1 MEKRVIKFR
10 AWDPDAKKMIYKPE
24 TLKRV
29 TYNETDNGFHM
40 GRLDKTSGDWVE
52 FRIMQWTGLHDKNG
66 KEIYEGDIFRIEEEE
81 DEDDRVF
88 YVVITWVK
96 EWCMFCSLLVES
108 EYFDYLNDGIEALD
122 EPMFWT
128 YTLEDTNSSK
138 HFLCGN
144 VYQNPELILEAKG
157 TV

>member
-1 MEKRVIKFR
+1 MEREIKFR
-10 AWDPDAKKMIYKPE
+10 GLDKNGMWRYGYYFVVNEAIQSYHYIRESSSDHRIHKPE
-24 TLKRV
+24 TV
-29 TYNETDNGFHM
+29 GQF
-40 GRLDKTSGDWVE
+40 
-52 FRIMQWTGLHDKNG
+52 TGLLDKNG
-66 KEIYEGDIFRIEEEE
+66 KEIYEGDIFRIEESS
-81 DEDDRVF
+81 EDDDRIF

-96 EWCMFCSLLVES
+96 EWAMFCSLLVES

-128 YTLEDTNSSK
+128 YTLEDTNSRK

-144 VYQNPELILEAKG
+144 IYQNQELILEAKG